1 MSWQSTTDPECHT
14 DRTGSPIESVI
25 VPRRRDV
32 GGFDVMRALP
42 SAERRAVGPFV
53 FFDQFGP
60 LQLIQGRSLEVRPHP
75 HIGLATVTYLF
86 AGKIMHRDSLGTVQ
100 PIQPGE
106 VNWMTAGHGIVHSE
120 RTSDAGNPPGA
131 ELFGIQTWVALP
143 KSHEEI
149 EPAFAH
155 HARVE
160 LPEVEGNGFWSRIIL
175 GSCFGRS
182 SPVATFADPVYVDC
196 RLDAGS
202 RLLLPAEIEERA
214 VSIGL
219 RGTSSGQATLRSRYP
234 RRVHAPRRS
243 CLDRRCRHTL
253 HSHRWTQAGRPANCL
268 VEFCFLF
275 PGTDRSGESGLAR
288 GTLCAGARRQGVHS
302 LAGVSES
309 ATTSVCC
316 SSFPESPDCK
326 RRSKKEATVVEKL
339 LANYAPQAYAILR
352 IVVGLLFLCHGLQKV
367 FGLFG
372 GTSVPFFSLLGVAG
386 ITEIIGGTLITLG
399 FFTGT
404 VAFILSGEMAVAYF
418 MGHFPASFWP
428 IQNQGEPAVLF
439 CFIFLY
445 MATQGSGIWSFDAA
459 R

>member
-1 MSWQSTTDPECHT
+1 
-14 DRTGSPIESVI
+14 VI

-75 HIGLATVTYLF
+75 HIGLATVTYLL

-160 LPEVEGNGFWSRIIL
+160 LPEVARNGFWGRIIL

-214 VSIGL
+214 VSTVSGELQVGKQRFAPGTLAVCTPRAEVVLTADVATQFILIGGPRL
-219 RGTSSGQATLRSRYP
+219 DGPRIVWWNFVSSSQERIEAAKADWR
-234 RRVHAPRRS
+234 
-243 CLDRRCRHTL
+243 
-253 HSHRWTQAGRPANCL
+253 AGRFAP
-268 VEFCFLF
+268 VPGDKEFIPL
-275 PGTDRSGESGLAR
+275 
-288 GTLCAGARRQGVHS
+288 
-302 LAGVSES
+302 
-309 ATTSVCC
+309 
-316 SSFPESPDCK
+316 PE
-326 RRSKKEATVVEKL
+326 
-339 LANYAPQAYAILR
+339 
-352 IVVGLLFLCHGLQKV
+352 
-367 FGLFG
+367 
-372 GTSVPFFSLLGVAG
+372 
-386 ITEIIGGTLITLG
+386 
-399 FFTGT
+399 
-404 VAFILSGEMAVAYF
+404 
-418 MGHFPASFWP
+418 
-428 IQNQGEPAVLF
+428 
-439 CFIFLY
+439 
-445 MATQGSGIWSFDAA
+445 
-459 R
+459 